1 MLSLKK
7 FNAFGLSAHAK
18 HLDIAESPES
28 LLALWQE
35 AKKQKQPVLLLGG
48 GSNILFT
55 EDFEGTVILNRI
67 MGIQCQE
74 TDNLWR
80 LHVGAGENW
89 HDLVCYS
96 LQNRIYGLENL
107 ALIPGCA
114 GAAPI
119 QNIGAYGIEFRD
131 ICEYV
136 DVLNLENGE
145 RMRLSAD
152 ECQFGYRDSVFK
164 HKYKEN
170 HSITSVGLLLKKNW
184 QPILNYG
191 ALTKLSK
198 GSITPHQI
206 FSLVCAIRTSKLPD
220 PAIAGNAGSFFKNP
234 IVSAEVAATIK
245 ENYPDSPQY
254 YSHTDGA
261 FKLAA
266 GWLIEQCNLKG
277 YRIGGAAVHLK
288 QALVLI
294 NQENATG
301 KDVIALA
308 AYIRQQVIRKFG
320 VLLEPEVRFIGAKGE
335 IDAVECIS

>member
-1 MLSLKK
+1 MLSLKE
-7 FNAFGLSAHAK
+7 FNTFGLSAYAK
-18 HLDIAESPES
+18 HLDVAESTES
-28 LLALWQE
+28 LLVLWQE
-35 AKKQKQPVLLLGG
+35 AKNQKQPVLLLGG
-48 GSNILFT
+48 GSNVLFT

-74 TDNLWR
+74 TDESWH

-96 LQNRIYGLENL
+96 LQNQIYGLENL

-119 QNIGAYGIEFRD
+119 QNIGAYGTEFRD
-131 ICEYV
+131 VCEYV
-136 DVLNLENGE
+136 DVLNLKSGE
-145 RMRLSAD
+145 KMRLSAD
-152 ECQFGYRDSVFK
+152 ECQFGYRDSIFK

-170 HSITSVGLLLKKNW
+170 YFVISVGLLLEKNW

-191 ALTKLSK
+191 DLTKLSK
-198 GSITPHQI
+198 GSVTPRQI
-206 FSLVCAIRTSKLPD
+206 FDLVCTMRTSKLPN
-220 PAIAGNAGSFFKNP
+220 PAVAGNAGSFFKNP
-234 IVSAEVAATIK
+234 IVSAEIAAKIK

-254 YSHTDGA
+254 PHTNGT

-277 YRIGGAAVHLK
+277 YRIGGAAVHLR

-301 KDVIALA
+301 KDIIALA
-308 AYIRQQVIRKFG
+308 AYVCQEVIRKFG
-320 VLLEPEVRFIGAKGE
+320 VLLEPEVRFIGSKGE

>member
-7 FNAFGLSAHAK
+7 FNAFGLSAYAK
-18 HLDIAESPES
+18 HLDVAESTES

-35 AKKQKQPVLLLGG
+35 AKNQKQPVLLLGG
-48 GSNILFT
+48 GSNVLFT

-74 TDNLWR
+74 TDESWH

-96 LQNRIYGLENL
+96 LQNQIYGLENL

-119 QNIGAYGIEFRD
+119 QNIGAYGAEFRD
-131 ICEYV
+131 VCEYV
-136 DVLNLENGE
+136 DVLNLKSGE
-145 RMRLSAD
+145 KVRLSAD
-152 ECQFGYRDSVFK
+152 KCQFGYRDSIFK

-170 HSITSVGLLLKKNW
+170 CFVISVGLLLKKNW

-191 ALTKLSK
+191 DLTKLSK
-198 GSITPHQI
+198 GSVTPRQI
-206 FSLVCAIRTSKLPD
+206 FDLVCTMRTSKLPN
-220 PAIAGNAGSFFKNP
+220 PAVVGNAGSFFKNP
-234 IVSAEVAATIK
+234 IVSAEIAAKIK

-254 YSHTDGA
+254 PHTNET

-277 YRIGGAAVHLK
+277 YRIGGAAVHLR

-294 NQENATG
+294 NQENATC
-301 KDVIALA
+301 KDVIALS
-308 AYIRQQVIRKFG
+308 AYVRQQVIRKFG
-320 VLLEPEVRFIGAKGE
+320 VLLEPEVRFIGSKGE